1 MTWVLVALWVTL
13 GCIAIAMVI
22 GIIDEM
28 RRVPSN
34 IRRTGLGIAF
44 VASFASLWLLITPLT
59 LPAGG
64 ECGAPLMVLTEY
76 GNPPVMHSAACG
88 DLMRLYAVVGLVAA
102 LITPLLVL
110 STRGRKD

>member
-1 MTWVLVALWVTL
+1 MTWVLVALWVTM
-13 GCIAIAMVI
+13 GCIAVAMVI

-44 VASFASLWLLITPLT
+44 VVSFASLWLLVTPLT

-64 ECGAPLMVLTEY
+64 ECGAPLSVLTEY
-76 GNPPVMHSAACG
+76 GSPPVIHSVACAEQ
-88 DLMRLYAVVGLVAA
+88 MRLYAAVGLIAA
-102 LITPLLVL
+102 LTTPMLVL
-110 STRGRKD
+110 STRSRKD